1 MSFCWILDERNIS
14 AQGSHGAFASQAAT
28 CRCRHQLIRLLCL
41 EQVLVFRTSMSKS
54 ADKRGSCRRAGSCH
68 MAHGCCFLHVPSL
81 VACQSRILKALPGL
95 HWCLDF
101 QNGQRCACTCRGSY
115 SQCVYNR
122 CVLDAHSRQGRSH
135 VASEYAQ

>member
-68 MAHGCCFLHVPSL
+68 MAHGCCFLHVPSW
-81 VACQSRILKALPGL
+81 VARQSQIPKTGLCL
-95 HWCLDF
+95 HWCWEF
-101 QNGQRCACTCRGSY
+101 ENG
-115 SQCVYNR
+115 
-122 CVLDAHSRQGRSH
+122 
-135 VASEYAQ
+135 